1 MISQKTPKQ
10 NAETTPKH
18 FDPATSFWL
27 LASSPDSKHVSTGI
41 STSSSLQ
48 IHGSEQKTKMS
59 RGKKSPWLLA
69 LGFWL
74 NDKSFNHK
82 GHGGTRRRGATTQTQ
97 DLRRRGGEETEDWR
111 EEKQLQHRGAGEE
124 EPEDAVSGMENLRKK
139 RRNLRLVIRSKPAAL
154 MICVLK
160 FFEISNYKVPDYQS
174 SHLSLS
180 P

>member
-1 MISQKTPKQ
+1 M
-10 NAETTPKH
+10 
-18 FDPATSFWL
+18 
-27 LASSPDSKHVSTGI
+27 
-41 STSSSLQ
+41 
-48 IHGSEQKTKMS
+48 TK
-59 RGKKSPWLLA
+59 A
-69 LGFWL
+69 
-74 NDKSFNHK
+74 FNHK

-160 FFEISNYKVPDYQS
+160 FFEIN
-174 SHLSLS
+174 
-180 P
+180 